1 METPI
6 LDVKHLKTY
15 FYLDDN
21 KIAKAVDDVSFAIR
35 PGESVSIVGESGSG
49 KSMTA
54 NSVMGLISKPGKIV
68 DGTIMLDGKNLTG
81 LTDKQMTSIRGKE
94 MAMIF
99 QEPMTALNPVF
110 TVGNQIMEMLRKHKK
125 MSKKVAREQAI
136 HLLEVV
142 GISRPDQIVD
152 EYPHRLSGGMRQRVM
167 IAIAISCQPKLLIA
181 DEPTTALDVTIQ
193 AQILALL
200 DDMRKKMDMS
210 ILMITHDLGVVSD
223 YADRVIVMYGGQ
235 VVEQSTT
242 KELLR
247 NTKHPYTQG
256 LLDSMPDLASNVDRL
271 KTVAGTVPAAT
282 EFPEGC
288 RFASRCP
295 FVMETCI
302 ATNPELI
309 EVKPGHQVRCHLY
322 GEEME

>member
-68 DGTIMLDGKNLTG
+68 DGTITLDGKNLTG

-302 ATNPELI
+302 ATNPELL

>member
-1 METPI
+1 MGIPI
-6 LDVKHLKTY
+6 LDVKKLKTY
-15 FYLDDN
+15 FYLDDE
-21 KIAKAVDDVSFAIR
+21 KVAKAVDDVSFSIR
-35 PGESVSIVGESGSG
+35 PGETVSIVGESGSG

-68 DGTIMLDGKNLTG
+68 EGGIELNGRELTS
-81 LTDKQMTSIRGKE
+81 LTEKQMTSIRGKE

-110 TVGNQIMEMLRKHKK
+110 TVGNQIIEMLRKHKK
-125 MSKKVAREQAI
+125 MSKKIAREQAI

-167 IAIAISCQPKLLIA
+167 IAMAISCQPKLLIA

-200 DDMRKKMDMS
+200 EDMRKKMDMS

-256 LLDSMPDLASNVDRL
+256 LLDSMPDLSTNVDRL

-295 FVMETCI
+295 FVMEKCA

-309 EVKPGHQVRCHLY
+309 EVGHGHQVRCHLY
-322 GEEME
+322 GEETL

>member
-6 LDVKHLKTY
+6 LDVQHLKTY

-21 KIAKAVDDVSFAIR
+21 QVAKAVDDVSFAVR

-68 DGTIMLDGKNLTG
+68 EGTIKLDGKELTG
-81 LTDKQMTSIRGKE
+81 RTDKQMTSIRGKE

-110 TVGNQIMEMLRKHKK
+110 TVGNQIMEMLRKHKR

-256 LLDSMPDLASNVDRL
+256 LLDSMPDLSTNVNRL
-271 KTVAGTVPAAT
+271 KTVTGTVPAAT
-282 EFPEGC
+282 EFPVGC

-295 FVMETCI
+295 FVMEKGH
-302 ATNPELI
+302 ATNPDLL

>member
-6 LDVKHLKTY
+6 LDVQHLKTY

-21 KIAKAVDDVSFAIR
+21 QVAKAVDDVSFAIS

-68 DGTIMLDGKNLTG
+68 EGTIKLNGKELTG
-81 LTDKQMTSIRGKE
+81 LTDKQLTSIRGKE

-99 QEPMTALNPVF
+99 QEPMTALNPVY

-125 MSKKVAREQAI
+125 MSKKAAREQAI

-142 GISRPDQIVD
+142 GISRPDQLVD
-152 EYPHRLSGGMRQRVM
+152 EFPHRLSGGMRQRVM

-242 KELLR
+242 KELLH

-256 LLDSMPDLASNVDRL
+256 LLDSMPDLSTDVKRL

-282 EFPEGC
+282 DFPKGC

-295 FVMETCI
+295 FVMDKCHVI
-302 ATNPELI
+302 NPDLI

>member
-1 METPI
+1 MGTPI
-6 LDVKHLKTY
+6 LDVKQLRTY
-15 FYLDDN
+15 FYLDDE
-21 KIAKAVDDVSFAIR
+21 KVAKAVDDVSFAIR
-35 PGESVSIVGESGSG
+35 PGETVAIVGESGSG

-54 NSVMGLISKPGKIV
+54 NSVMGLIGKPGKIV
-68 DGTIMLDGKNLTG
+68 EGKIELNGRELTG
-81 LTDKQMTSIRGKE
+81 LTEKQMTSIRGKE

-110 TVGNQIMEMLRKHKK
+110 TVGNQIIEMLRKHKK
-125 MSKKVAREQAI
+125 MSKKLAREQAI

-200 DDMRKKMDMS
+200 EDMRKKMDMS

-256 LLDSMPDLASNVDRL
+256 LLDSMPDLSTNVDRL

-295 FVMETCI
+295 FVMEKCV

-309 EVKPGHQVRCHLY
+309 EVGHGHQVRCHLY
-322 GEEME
+322 GEETL

>member
-6 LDVKHLKTY
+6 LDVKRLKTY
-15 FYLDDN
+15 FYLDDEQV
-21 KIAKAVDDVSFAIR
+21 AKAVDDVSFAIR

-54 NSVMGLISKPGKIV
+54 NSIMGLIGKPGKIIGGSIELNGQDV
-68 DGTIMLDGKNLTG
+68 TSLSE
-81 LTDKQMTSIRGKE
+81 KQMTTIRGKE

-99 QEPMTALNPVF
+99 QEPMTALNPVY

-125 MSKKVAREQAI
+125 MNKKLAREQAI

-142 GISRPDQIVD
+142 GISRPDQIID

-200 DDMRKKMDMS
+200 EDMRKKMDMS

-235 VVEQSTT
+235 VVEQSET

-256 LLDSMPDLASNVDRL
+256 LLDSMPDLSTNVERL
-271 KTVAGTVPAAT
+271 KTIPGTVPAAT

-295 FVMETCI
+295 SVMGKCI
-302 ATNPELI
+302 STNPELV
-309 EVKPGHQVRCHLY
+309 EVSVGHHVRCHLY
-322 GEEME
+322 GEGTI